1 MVKIILGIILLGIY
15 VTARYLGVPADTL
28 LAFYAGIM
36 VAVIGLYTFL
46 EIMDK
51 REEK

>member
-28 LAFYAGIM
+28 LAFYAPYIIIFKQNEQ
-36 VAVIGLYTFL
+36 VYFESL
-46 EIMDK
+46 
-51 REEK
+51 

>member
-1 MVKIILGIILLGIY
+1 MVKIILGVILLSVY

-36 VAVIGLYTFL
+36 VAVVGMYTFL

-51 REEK
+51 EER